1 MKVIL
6 LVDVKGQGK
15 AGDVVEVSDGHARNF
30 LIPRKLAMEATRK
43 GLTEL
48 KQQETKRTKQKEKEV
63 AEAKAIQE
71 KLQGIIVN
79 VTAKGGEGGRLF
91 GSVTSKEIVE
101 ALQEQHGIR
110 IEKNRLVDGD
120 PIRSFGSYEV
130 KVKLGHETTGVI
142 NLMVVGK

>member
-6 LVDVKGQGK
+6 LVDVKGQGN
-15 AGDVVEVSDGHARNF
+15 AGDVVEVSDGHARNY
-30 LIPRKLAMEATRK
+30 LIPRKLAKEATKK
-43 GLTEL
+43 GMTEL
-48 KQQETKRTKQKEKEV
+48 KQQEAKRARQKEREI

-79 VTAKGGEGGRLF
+79 VTARGGEGGKLF
-91 GSVTSKEIVE
+91 GSVTGKEIVE
-101 ALQEQHGIR
+101 ALEEQHGIR
-110 IEKNRLVDGD
+110 IEKNKLVDGD

-130 KVKLGHETTGVI
+130 KVKLGHETSGVI